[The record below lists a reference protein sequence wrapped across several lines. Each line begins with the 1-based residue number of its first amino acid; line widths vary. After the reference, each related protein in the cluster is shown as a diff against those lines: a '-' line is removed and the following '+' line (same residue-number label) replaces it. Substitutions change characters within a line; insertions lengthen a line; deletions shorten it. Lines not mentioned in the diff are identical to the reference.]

1 MDLAESNIT
10 NGDKFLFA
18 ISTSGYLHAFHVPV
32 DDGLMGYITE
42 LPEQV
47 LVENCGLSAM
57 RAIKITEMYLLARNP
72 DVCL

>member
-32 DDGLMGYITE
+32 DDGLMGYIVSK
-42 LPEQV
+42 LNRIRKGGQ
-47 LVENCGLSAM
+47 
-57 RAIKITEMYLLARNP
+57 
-72 DVCL
+72 